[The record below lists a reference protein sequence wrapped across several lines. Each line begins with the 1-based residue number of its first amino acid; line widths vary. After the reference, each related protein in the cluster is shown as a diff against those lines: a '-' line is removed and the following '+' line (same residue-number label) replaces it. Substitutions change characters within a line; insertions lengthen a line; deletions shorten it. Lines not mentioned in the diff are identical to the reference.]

1 MTDGLRTNL
10 SDTGAT
16 SAVITASEF
25 KTHAR
30 VYHTQDDTYI
40 ATLILV
46 ATQCIEHE
54 TRRALIHR
62 TFNLKMSAF
71 PADGEIILPRSPMSS
86 VQNISY
92 TDKDGNLQVVPAGN
106 YHTYSVNGVGRV
118 VLKSTAAWPVTLNT
132 GGMDVDVEFV
142 AGYGATSASV
152 PVALKQAVLLWATH
166 WYENRTSVNVGN
178 LVTELPMTVQRLIV
192 SYHSGDY
199 Q

>member
-92 TDKDGNLQVVPAGN
+92 TDKDGNLQVVPAGD

-152 PVALKQAVLLWATH
+152 PVALKQAVLLQATH
-166 WYENRTSVNVGN
+166 LYDNRTPVAPAQLYEIPRSV
-178 LVTELPMTVQRLIV
+178 ERLIV
-192 SYHSGDY
+192 QYHSGDY

>member
-54 TRRALIHR
+54 TRRALINR
-62 TFNLKMSAF
+62 SFTLQLEGF
-71 PADGEIILPRSPMSS
+71 PAGGEIILPRSPLSTVSS
-86 VQNISY
+86 VTY
-92 TDKDGNLQVVPAGN
+92 TDSAGATQTLSASN
-106 YHTYSVNGVGRV
+106 YNTYSVNGVGRV
-118 VLKSTAAWPVTLNT
+118 VLKSTASWPTTQGT
-132 GGMDVDVEFV
+132 GALDVSVNFT

-152 PVALKQAVLLWATH
+152 PVALKQAVLLQATH
-166 WYENRTSVNVGN
+166 LYDNRTPVAPAQLYEIPRSV
-178 LVTELPMTVQRLIV
+178 ERLIV
-192 SYHSGDY
+192 QYHSGDY

>member
-10 SDTGAT
+10 TDTGAT

-54 TRRALIHR
+54 TRRALINR
-62 TFNLKMSAF
+62 SFTLQLEGF
-71 PADGEIILPRSPMSS
+71 PAGGEIILPRSPLSS
-86 VQNISY
+86 VTSVTY
-92 TDKDGNLQVVPAGN
+92 TDTAGATQTVSSGDYN
-106 YHTYSVNGVGRV
+106 TYSVNGVGRV
-118 VLKSTAAWPVTLNT
+118 MLKSTASWPSTQGT
-132 GGMDVDVEFV
+132 GNLDVSVNFT

-152 PVALKQAVLLWATH
+152 PVALKQAVLLQATH
-166 WYENRTSVNVGN
+166 LYDNRTAVAPAQLYEIPRAVER
-178 LVTELPMTVQRLIV
+178 LVVQ
-192 SYHSGDY
+192 YHTGDY

>member
-54 TRRALIHR
+54 TRRALINR
-62 TFNLKMSAF
+62 SFTLQLEGF
-71 PADGEIILPRSPMSS
+71 PAGGEIILPRSPLSTVSS
-86 VQNISY
+86 VTY
-92 TDKDGNLQVVPAGN
+92 TDATGATQTLSASDYN
-106 YHTYSVNGVGRV
+106 TYSVNGVGRV
-118 VLKSTAAWPVTLNT
+118 VLKSTASWPTTQGT
-132 GGMDVDVEFV
+132 GALDVSVNFT

-152 PVALKQAVLLWATH
+152 PVALKQAVLLQATH
-166 WYENRTSVNVGN
+166 LYDNRTAVAPAQLYEIPRAVER
-178 LVTELPMTVQRLIV
+178 LVVQ
-192 SYHSGDY
+192 YHTGDY

>member
-10 SDTGAT
+10 TDTGAT

-25 KTHAR
+25 RQHAR
-30 VYHTQDDTYI
+30 VYHTQDDGYI

-92 TDKDGNLQVVPAGN
+92 TDKDGNLQVVPAGD

-152 PVALKQAVLLWATH
+152 PVALKQAVLLQATH
-166 WYENRTSVNVGN
+166 LYDNRTPVAPAQLYEIPRSV
-178 LVTELPMTVQRLIV
+178 ERLIV
-192 SYHSGDY
+192 QYHSGDY

>member
-54 TRRALIHR
+54 TRRALINR
-62 TFNLKMSAF
+62 SFTLQLEGF
-71 PADGEIILPRSPMSS
+71 PADREIILPRSPLSS
-86 VQNISY
+86 VTSVTY
-92 TDKDGNLQVVPAGN
+92 TDTSGATQTVSSGD

-118 VLKSTAAWPVTLNT
+118 MLKSTASWPSTQDT
-132 GGMDVDVEFV
+132 GNLDVSVNFT

-152 PVALKQAVLLWATH
+152 PVALKQAVLLQATH
-166 WYENRTSVNVGN
+166 LYDNRTAVAPTQLYEIPRAV
-178 LVTELPMTVQRLIV
+178 ERLIV
-192 SYHSGDY
+192 QYHTGDY

>member
-10 SDTGAT
+10 TDTGAT

-54 TRRALIHR
+54 TRRALINR
-62 TFNLKMSAF
+62 SFTLQLEGF
-71 PADGEIILPRSPMSS
+71 PAGGEIILPRSPLSS
-86 VQNISY
+86 VTSVTY
-92 TDKDGNLQVVPAGN
+92 TDTAGATQTVSSGD

-118 VLKSTAAWPVTLNT
+118 MLKSTASWPSTQGT
-132 GGMDVDVEFV
+132 GNLDVSVNFT

-152 PVALKQAVLLWATH
+152 PVALKQAVLLQATH
-166 WYENRTSVNVGN
+166 LYDNRTAVAPAQLYEIPRAVER
-178 LVTELPMTVQRLIV
+178 LVVQ
-192 SYHSGDY
+192 YHTGDY

>member
-10 SDTGAT
+10 TDTGAT

-54 TRRALIHR
+54 TRRALINR
-62 TFNLKMSAF
+62 SFTLQLEGF
-71 PADGEIILPRSPMSS
+71 PAGGEIILPRSPLSTVSS
-86 VQNISY
+86 VTY
-92 TDKDGNLQVVPAGN
+92 TDSAGATQTLSASDYN
-106 YHTYSVNGVGRV
+106 TYSVNGVGRV
-118 VLKSTAAWPVTLNT
+118 VLKSTASWPTTQGT
-132 GGMDVDVEFV
+132 GALDVSVNFT

-166 WYENRTSVNVGN
+166 WYDNRTSVNVGN

>member
-54 TRRALIHR
+54 TRRALINR
-62 TFNLKMSAF
+62 SFTLQLEGF
-71 PADGEIILPRSPMSS
+71 PRAARSSCRAPRSP
-86 VQNISY
+86 
-92 TDKDGNLQVVPAGN
+92 A
-106 YHTYSVNGVGRV
+106 
-118 VLKSTAAWPVTLNT
+118 
-132 GGMDVDVEFV
+132 
-142 AGYGATSASV
+142 
-152 PVALKQAVLLWATH
+152 
-166 WYENRTSVNVGN
+166 
-178 LVTELPMTVQRLIV
+178 
-192 SYHSGDY
+192 
-199 Q
+199 

>member
-54 TRRALIHR
+54 TRRALINR
-62 TFNLKMSAF
+62 SFTLQLEGF
-71 PADGEIILPRSPMSS
+71 PAGGEIILPRSPLSS
-86 VQNISY
+86 VTSVTY
-92 TDKDGNLQVVPAGN
+92 TDTAGATQTVSSGD

-118 VLKSTAAWPVTLNT
+118 MLKSTASWPSTQGT
-132 GGMDVDVEFV
+132 GNLDVSVNFT

-152 PVALKQAVLLWATH
+152 PVALKQAVLLQATH
-166 WYENRTSVNVGN
+166 LYDNRTAVAPAQLYEIPRAVER
-178 LVTELPMTVQRLIV
+178 LVVQ
-192 SYHSGDY
+192 YHTGDY

>member
-10 SDTGAT
+10 TDTGAT

-54 TRRALIHR
+54 TRRALINR
-62 TFNLKMSAF
+62 SFTLQLEGF
-71 PADGEIILPRSPMSS
+71 PAGGEIILPRSPLSTVSS
-86 VQNISY
+86 VTY
-92 TDKDGNLQVVPAGN
+92 TDAAGATQTLSASN
-106 YHTYSVNGVGRV
+106 YNTYSVNGVGRV
-118 VLKSTAAWPVTLNT
+118 VLKSTASWPTTQGT
-132 GGMDVDVEFV
+132 GALDVSVNFT

-166 WYENRTSVNVGN
+166 WYDNRTSVNVGN